1 MTPLPYWSFLNTK
14 TEKST
19 IKNNELDDF
28 KNPTPNSNK
37 MELNTLPV
45 LDNVFF
51 VHYTCGN
58 FNEYRNPAETPITG
72 LFLYDR
78 QSRDFVPNE
87 EKDELRCILEY
98 LGCFNDNQGNGLTPV
113 HWGQKKSYWGFAHLI
128 DRVSFLTKK
137 LSNGGVTPL
146 YTPDFPHDTIDLSEY
161 LFNRYGD
168 KYIEHPRLDNLA
180 SLNGFNGIRETNP
193 TNITYSGST
202 RLMLLVKIYEAERT
216 GELKTRPTTTPQNIG
231 VERGNGVPNY
241 ISLTTQQITDSYE
254 LFKET
259 ALSNTNIS
267 DYFKCWDLNE
277 PNPPEIVFGHNFA
290 TQFHY
295 FLSKIEGVNAELALK
310 RFGINNFNQ
319 VKNKHNPE
327 PNLKNE
333 IGRILEKKNIVK
345 VN

>member
-1 MTPLPYWSFLNTK
+1 MEFEYQEIKILSNIFLLARRGFEVGETEGFLNF
-14 TEKST
+14 
-19 IKNNELDDF
+19 D
-28 KNPTPNSNK
+28 
-37 MELNTLPV
+37 
-45 LDNVFF
+45 LDNVLQKHLL
-51 VHYTCGN
+51 VIEQYTAQLSDDKLN
-58 FNEYRNPAETPITG
+58 RYLKISLNEY
-72 LFLYDR
+72 DR
-78 QSRDFVPNE
+78 LKNE
-87 EKDELRCILEY
+87 VFSYISNHYNENGKDSFILH
-98 LGCFNDNQGNGLTPV
+98 LGRL
-113 HWGQKKSYWGFAHLI
+113 H
-128 DRVSFLTKK
+128 
-137 LSNGGVTPL
+137 GVTL
-146 YTPDFPHDTIDLSEY
+146 II
-161 LFNRYGD
+161 
-168 KYIEHPRLDNLA
+168 IERIISIASQIGLA
-180 SLNGFNGIRETNP
+180 LT
-193 TNITYSGST
+193 TTT
-202 RLMLLVKIYEAERT
+202 Q
-216 GELKTRPTTTPQNIG
+216 PTTTPQNIG